1 MSLLEHESWS
11 PSLYFLLL
19 LRLQIYYM
27 KTTFSRTV
35 QGCMGWGSWGH
46 DLSASEMTQRINF
59 CVEQGITTFDHADIY
74 GDYSTEE
81 TYGKAL
87 SQAGINRETIQ
98 LISKCGIQ
106 YVGKARDNAI
116 KHYQYDAEYIIW
128 SAERSIK
135 LLQAEYLDLFLL
147 HRPSPLLQPEEVV
160 KAIETLLD
168 TGKIRAFGVSNFTPS
183 QTRLLSKYVPVSVN
197 QIEFSLTHF
206 QPMLQ
211 GDLDMMISKDITPMA
226 WSPLGSVF
234 KEDSEQT
241 KRIHTV
247 LENLTKKY
255 SATKDQLLLG
265 WILKHPAMI
274 HPVIGTSTE
283 SRIAQAVAA
292 EHIALE
298 ETDWFALWVAS
309 QGHKVP

>member
-1 MSLLEHESWS
+1 MSTS
-11 PSLYFLLL
+11 
-19 LRLQIYYM
+19 
-27 KTTFSRTV
+27 FSRIV

-46 DLSASEMTQRINF
+46 NLSASEMAKRIEF
-59 CVEQGITTFDHADIY
+59 CASNGVTSFDHADIY

-81 TYGKAL
+81 TFGTAL
-87 SQAGINRETIQ
+87 TESGVARERIQ

-106 YVGKARDNAI
+106 YVGNARNNPI
-116 KHYQYDAEYIIW
+116 KHYQYDADYIIW
-128 SAERSIK
+128 SAERSIQ

-168 TGKIRAFGVSNFTPS
+168 SGKIRAFGVSNFTPS
-183 QTRLLSKYVPVSVN
+183 QTRLISKYVPVTVN
-197 QIEFSLTHF
+197 QIEFSITHF
-206 QPMLQ
+206 KPMLE

-241 KRIHTV
+241 KRIHEV
-247 LENLTKKY
+247 LEPLCKTY
-255 SATKDQLLLG
+255 EATKDQLLLA
-265 WILKHPAMI
+265 WILAHPAGI
-274 HPVIGTSTE
+274 HPVVGTATE
-283 SRIAQAVAA
+283 ERIAQAVAS
-292 EHIALE
+292 EKIQLE
-298 ETDWFALWVAS
+298 ETDWFELWVAS